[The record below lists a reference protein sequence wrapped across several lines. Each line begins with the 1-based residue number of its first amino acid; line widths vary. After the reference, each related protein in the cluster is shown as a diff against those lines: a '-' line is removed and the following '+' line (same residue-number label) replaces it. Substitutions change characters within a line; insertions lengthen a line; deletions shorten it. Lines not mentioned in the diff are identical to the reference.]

1 MSDPCS
7 KYAAAK
13 EPNDD
18 DAHLLHEGPLA
29 KAVAA
34 AVSVEKA
41 LGVGEAAEE
50 APKAAAKALRT
61 RMQTTLMVPQSHQ
74 SMSGSTHPSTSSRR
88 VWSSRASRC
97 RSSRQSLTG

>member
-61 RMQTTLMVPQSHQ
+61 RMQTNADDADSAPK
-74 SMSGSTHPSTSSRR
+74 PSKVGKIATSR
-88 VWSSRASRC
+88 VTSD
-97 RSSRQSLTG
+97 TGAG

>member
-50 APKAAAKALRT
+50 APNTAAKALRT
-61 RMQTTLMVPQSHQ
+61 RMQTNADDADGAPKPSKYSKSRKNRYFSCNQSY
-74 SMSGSTHPSTSSRR
+74 GG
-88 VWSSRASRC
+88 W
-97 RSSRQSLTG
+97 LTAGNVKC

>member
-61 RMQTTLMVPQSHQ
+61 RMQTNADDADAH
-74 SMSGSTHPSTSSRR
+74 
-88 VWSSRASRC
+88 
-97 RSSRQSLTG
+97 